1 MKRITVAIDGPAGS
15 GKSTVARL
23 VAKRLGYLYIDTGA
37 MYRTVTLAVLNRGV
51 DIQDRE
57 LVAEVART
65 AAIEMQAAPE
75 GLRVLLDGED
85 VGQSIRTPEISALT
99 SQHTANSP
107 GVRAA
112 MVERQRQMG
121 AAGGVVM
128 EGRDISTVVFP
139 QAELKVFLDCSV
151 DERVRRRALEFT
163 QKGIAFDALALKQA
177 VQNRD
182 YEDRN
187 RPIGAL
193 KRAEG
198 AIEVLSDG
206 KSIEHVVDEII
217 QHLPKA
223 E

>member
-99 SQHTANSP
+99 SQH
-107 GVRAA
+107 
-112 MVERQRQMG
+112 
-121 AAGGVVM
+121 
-128 EGRDISTVVFP
+128 ISTVVFP